1 MSSDVIKCHTYPCFT
16 ACCVLLFLQS
26 QNHAMEEEGL
36 HGPRYA
42 ASVAQQSDHRR
53 ILCSSEQS
61 KLCPCRTKSLLS
73 DKNQLAGFSWGFFSK
88 VEKSN
93 QGSPD
98 VNMENGTKKLS
109 LAVFFPRKRKQSC
122 HMLTDFS
129 CITWLLTDKIELY
142 RLFHILRKKTPSGC
156 ELPFALLTTLPLQNI
171 LQWYL

>member
-1 MSSDVIKCHTYPCFT
+1 MLKQNLIRKN
-16 ACCVLLFLQS
+16 LFLCK
-26 QNHAMEEEGL
+26 HC
-36 HGPRYA
+36 
-42 ASVAQQSDHRR
+42 VTIR
-53 ILCSSEQS
+53 IYEDSLFKRTEQVV
-61 KLCPCRTKSLLS
+61 SLS
-73 DKNQLAGFSWGFFSK
+73 ALAGDFSPKSK
-88 VEKSN
+88 NPIK
-93 QGSPD
+93 GSPD

>member
-61 KLCPCRTKSLLS
+61 KLCPCPTKSLLS
-73 DKNQLAGFSWGFFSK
+73 DKNQLARPEGRGNPLQSRGFW
-88 VEKSN
+88 
-93 QGSPD
+93 
-98 VNMENGTKKLS
+98 
-109 LAVFFPRKRKQSC
+109 KRKKYKPKISC
-122 HMLTDFS
+122 V
-129 CITWLLTDKIELY
+129 W
-142 RLFHILRKKTPSGC
+142 RKQQGQGRAESLKMIRR
-156 ELPFALLTTLPLQNI
+156 TTSTVSA
-171 LQWYL
+171 